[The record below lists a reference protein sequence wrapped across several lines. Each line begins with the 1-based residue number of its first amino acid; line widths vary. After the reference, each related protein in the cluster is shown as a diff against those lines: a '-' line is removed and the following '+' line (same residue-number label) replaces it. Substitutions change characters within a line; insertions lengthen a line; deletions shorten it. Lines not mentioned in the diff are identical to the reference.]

1 MWIDWGKKQKGAELA
16 ELQVSVASLEPH
28 DKDGFLTKQGGA
40 IKTWKRRWFVLK
52 GNKLWYFKTKT
63 DTVAKGFI
71 ELEATTLIRDESA
84 TSKKKKPMFSIQAR
98 GVKGRRVF
106 MIIPDTQ
113 QESLEWIQAIR
124 LNIKACASGGFEKPA
139 QDTGS
144 SYPGNTGGLLFSSF
158 TLWSLPFSLFFSFPG
173 TKQFLMFRANQWHRT

>member
-1 MWIDWGKKQKGAELA
+1 M
-16 ELQVSVASLEPH
+16 ASLEPH
-28 DKDGFLTKQGGA
+28 DKDGYLTKQGGA

-124 LNIKACASGGFEKPA
+124 LNIKACASGGFDKPA
-139 QDTGS
+139 QDAGSNYSAGASTGS
-144 SYPGNTGGLLFSSF
+144 LYFLQPFFFDCSCLVFF
-158 TLWSLPFSLFFSFPG
+158 QTLSPFSFFL
-173 TKQFLMFRANQWHRT
+173 KQFRTFRHSQWRLA